1 MPVSFFLS
9 PKQTR
14 RSEYKKSIS
23 LFQTFCLF
31 VSWKIYFGFRLF
43 LDSRRKRRDSEDD
56 GDDGEDSAMSLIG
69 LIGVENTWHLPMK
82 FKS

>member
-9 PKQTR
+9 LPSKPGDLST
-14 RSEYKKSIS
+14 KKAS
-23 LFQTFCLF
+23 FQTFCLF

-56 GDDGEDSAMSLIG
+56 GDDGEDSDDAID
-69 LIGVENTWHLPMK
+69 P
-82 FKS
+82 